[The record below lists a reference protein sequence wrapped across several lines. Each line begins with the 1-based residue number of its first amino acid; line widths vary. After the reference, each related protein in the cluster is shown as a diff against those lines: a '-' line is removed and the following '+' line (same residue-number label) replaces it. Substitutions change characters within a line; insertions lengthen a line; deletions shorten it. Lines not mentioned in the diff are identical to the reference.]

1 MEQFFYSN
9 KIYTDKILIPI
20 DEARHILKVLR
31 KHNGDDIQVVDGL
44 GNLYH
49 ARIISDSINHCK
61 AKIISIEEKYQC
73 PDYYIHIAISPPKS
87 HDRLESFI
95 EKAVEIGV
103 QEISFIVTNHS
114 ERNII
119 KKNRIN
125 KCAISAMKQSLKA
138 YYPII
143 NDTIMMSEFIKKCKS
158 IEKYIAYLS
167 KDNNTHLFNTAFK
180 DNNYCI
186 LIGPEGDFSQM
197 EINQSKKYGFI
208 PVSLGNNRLR
218 TETAAIVACNIFNI
232 INNI

>member
-143 NDTIMMSEFIKKCKS
+143 NDTIMMSEFIKISMTFGHKLAQIS
-158 IEKYIAYLS
+158 TEKLRR
-167 KDNNTHLFNTAFK
+167 
-180 DNNYCI
+180 
-186 LIGPEGDFSQM
+186 
-197 EINQSKKYGFI
+197 IN
-208 PVSLGNNRLR
+208 
-218 TETAAIVACNIFNI
+218 
-232 INNI
+232 